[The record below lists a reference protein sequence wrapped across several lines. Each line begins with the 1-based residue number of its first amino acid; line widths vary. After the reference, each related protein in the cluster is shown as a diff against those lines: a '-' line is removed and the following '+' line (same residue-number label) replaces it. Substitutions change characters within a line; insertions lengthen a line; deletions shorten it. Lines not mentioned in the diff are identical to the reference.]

1 VGAISLV
8 LGLDGCGWVFRGDGI
23 RHVSS
28 DGCTAVAKGD
38 FSAVSVDPDGGPPPV
53 FVLCPWY
60 GTGRHRDRG
69 GWRWSFFFRNT
80 ALAAMPACRCGR
92 VCGLSAGGAHLA
104 AGLERMQRDSSPHH
118 GGPRRSDFLT

>member
-1 VGAISLV
+1 VRGRGDINKERRATSDVGAISLV

-69 GWRWSFFFRNT
+69 GWRWRWVEVEVEFFFI
-80 ALAAMPACRCGR
+80 
-92 VCGLSAGGAHLA
+92 
-104 AGLERMQRDSSPHH
+104 
-118 GGPRRSDFLT
+118 